1 MASCARSRLGDYSRE
16 LTGGAVGSL
25 GRGASAAGAVAAPPM
40 SFQQLNPTFDA
51 ACSSSSSAPLPLSQ
65 PPVALPP
72 AQKWVIFF
80 HLLFKSVA
88 VILYM
93 LSDSFLHNYVL
104 TFVLVRASCAPPRK
118 SCARRMI
125 ARRAP
130 TRARTS
136 EPRQR
141 HVPGLSLCL

>member
-1 MASCARSRLGDYSRE
+1 
-16 LTGGAVGSL
+16 
-25 GRGASAAGAVAAPPM
+25 M

-72 AQKWVIFF
+72 AQKWIILF

-141 HVPGLSLCL
+141 HVPGHAF

>member
-1 MASCARSRLGDYSRE
+1 
-16 LTGGAVGSL
+16 
-25 GRGASAAGAVAAPPM
+25 M

-72 AQKWVIFF
+72 AQKWIILF

-104 TFVLVRASCAPPRK
+104 TFVMVRAVRHRERA
-118 SCARRMI
+118 AR
-125 ARRAP
+125 AA
-130 TRARTS
+130 
-136 EPRQR
+136 
-141 HVPGLSLCL
+141 